1 MSKLNKVAGFIASLE
16 NEQGLIEESTERM
29 DDQVIE
35 AAETVDIAN
44 MELKTIEQEVLT
56 GAATLESLEMMA
68 DALAEVG
75 DVPTNLEI
83 KLIDRVRDNLS
94 PEVLDE
100 VSTDV
105 VASSES
111 FRVNPKMAIRVSTES
126 IMESIK
132 KAIKWIIDKV
142 MALVKAIASFFGF
155 SKKAADAT
163 VAKAED
169 VAKSLDKKAAL
180 VDEGKIQLLNGK
192 LTFTP
197 AHTCYFVGSSAVTV
211 PKNLSEFISLAT
223 KAGERLNTSVAA
235 ARTHYDEFTAFL
247 QKDHSTAAVKYAAGQ
262 AYGNMDKLFTTGM
275 FKEHASGEF
284 QTWVSPCA
292 IGGRQVVVEGRLGK
306 RAEKELKGSEWEG
319 SLKPPV
325 VKSMISARAQ
335 GAQSKPMAVDSLHA
349 IKGAVTVLRDTGR
362 YVEQLQDKFDDTIAR
377 SEALEADFKK
387 LEQEKGGEKPV
398 GYYNAIIANVRLHVL
413 VVTKLRELTNLTIY
427 HYRDVVKNLDLLNKA
442 LVEVKIPDEAK

>member
-1 MSKLNKVAGFIASLE
+1 MTKLNKVGFIASLE
-16 NEQGLIEESTERM
+16 NEQGLNEESSERM

-35 AAETVDIAN
+35 AAETADIAN
-44 MELKTIEQEVLT
+44 AELKTIEQEVLT

-75 DVPTNLEI
+75 ETPTNLEI
-83 KLIDRVRDNLS
+83 KLIARARDNLS

-100 VSTDV
+100 ISTDV

-142 MALVKAIASFFGF
+142 VALAKAIASFFGF
-155 SKKAADAT
+155 SKNVADAT

-169 VAKSLDKKAAL
+169 VAKDLDKKAKL

-197 AHTCYFVGSSAVTV
+197 TNNCYFVHDRRVVV
-211 PKNLSEFISLAT
+211 PKNLSEFVTMAT
-223 KAGERLNTSVAA
+223 KTGNWLIYDVQS
-235 ARTHYDEFTAFL
+235 AREHYDEFTAFL

-262 AYGNMDKLFTTGM
+262 AYDNLEKLFTVGM
-275 FKEHASGEF
+275 YREKTSGEF
-284 QTWVSPCA
+284 QTWESVCA
-292 IGGRQVVVEGRLGK
+292 MGGRQVIVEGRFGQQ
-306 RAEKELKGSEWEG
+306 ASKELRSSEWEG

-325 VKSMISARAQ
+325 VKSIMSAHAQ
-335 GAQSKPMAVDSLHA
+335 HAQTKPMAVNSFDAIRGAVRLLHA
-349 IKGAVTVLRDTGR
+349 VSTN
-362 YVEQLQDKFDDTIAR
+362 VEKLQDKFDDTIAR

-387 LEQEKGGEKPV
+387 LEQEKGGEKPA
-398 GYYNAIIANVRLHVL
+398 GYYNAIIANVRIHVL
-413 VVTKLRELTNLTIY
+413 VVTKLRELTNLTIF

>member
-1 MSKLNKVAGFIASLE
+1 MSKLNKVGFIASLE
-16 NEQGLIEESTERM
+16 NEQGLIEESSERM
-29 DDQVIE
+29 DVQVIE
-35 AAETVDIAN
+35 AAETADIATA
-44 MELKTIEQEVLT
+44 ELKTIEQEVLT

-75 DVPTNLEI
+75 DAPTNLEI
-83 KLIDRVRDNLS
+83 KLIERTRDNLS

-100 VSTDV
+100 ISTDV

-132 KAIKWIIDKV
+132 KAIKWIIDKIG
-142 MALVKAIASFFGF
+142 ALVKAIASFFGF
-155 SKKAADAT
+155 SKKAAEAT

-169 VAKSLDKKAAL
+169 VAKDLDKKAKL

-197 AHTCYFVGSSAVTV
+197 THNCYFVGSSTVTV
-211 PKNLSEFISLAT
+211 PKNLSEFVSLAT
-223 KAGERLNTSVAA
+223 KAGDKLFNSVEAA
-235 ARTHYDEFTAFL
+235 AKHYDEFTKFL
-247 QKDHSTAAVKYAAGQ
+247 NKDHSTASVKYAAGQ
-262 AYGNMDKLFTTGM
+262 AYDNMEKLFTIGM
-275 FKEHASGEF
+275 YKENTSGEF
-284 QTWVSPCA
+284 QTWVSSCA

-306 RAEKELKGSEWEG
+306 RAEKELKGAEWGG

-335 GAQSKPMAVDSLHA
+335 DAMSRPMDVDSLHA
-349 IKGAVTVLRDTGR
+349 IKAASGALRTMAKIAEKMVLN
-362 YVEQLQDKFDDTIAR
+362 FDDTIKL
-377 SEALEADFKK
+377 SEDLEASYKDM
-387 LEQEKGGEKPV
+387 EREHSDDKPV

-427 HYRDVVKNLDLLNKA
+427 HYRDVVRNLDLLNKA
-442 LVEVKIPDEAK
+442 LVVVKV

>member
-1 MSKLNKVAGFIASLE
+1 MTKLNKVGFIASLE
-16 NEQGLIEESTERM
+16 NEQGLNEESSEWV
-29 DDQVIE
+29 DAQVIE
-35 AAETVDIAN
+35 AADTVDVAN
-44 MELKTIEQEVLT
+44 DELKTIEQEVLT

-75 DVPTNLEI
+75 DTPTNLEI
-83 KLIDRVRDNLS
+83 KLIDRARDNLS
-94 PEVLDE
+94 PEVLDG

-126 IMESIK
+126 ILESIK

-142 MALVKAIASFFGF
+142 VALAKAIASFFGF
-155 SKKAADAT
+155 SKKAAEAT

-169 VAKSLDKKAAL
+169 VAENLEKKAKL

-197 AHTCYFVGSSAVTV
+197 THNCYFVGSSAVSV
-211 PKNLSEFISLAT
+211 PKNLSDFISLAT
-223 KAGERLNTSVAA
+223 KAGERLNTNVAA
-235 ARTHYDEFTAFL
+235 ARQHYDAFTAFL

-262 AYGNMDKLFTTGM
+262 AYDNMEKLFTAGM
-275 FKEHASGEF
+275 YKEKASGEF
-284 QTWVSPCA
+284 QTWVSACA
-292 IGGRQVVVEGRLGK
+292 IGGRQVVVEGRMGK
-306 RAEKELKGSEWEG
+306 RAQKEMKASEWES

-325 VKSMISARAQ
+325 VKSMISVRAQ
-335 GAQSKPMAVDSLHA
+335 DAKSKPMEVDSLHA
-349 IKGAVTVLRDTGR
+349 IKGAITILRDTSR
-362 YVEQLQDKFDDTIAR
+362 YVEKLQDKFDETIKR

-387 LEQEKGGEKPV
+387 LEKEKSDEKPV

-427 HYRDVVKNLDLLNKA
+427 HYRDVVKNLDLLDKA
-442 LVEVKIPDEAK
+442 LVKVKSSENDK

>member
-1 MSKLNKVAGFIASLE
+1 MTKLNKVGFIASLE
-16 NEQGLIEESTERM
+16 NEQGLIEESSERM

-35 AAETVDIAN
+35 AAETADIAN
-44 MELKTIEQEVLT
+44 TELNTIEQEVLT

-75 DVPTNLEI
+75 DAPTNLEI
-83 KLIDRVRDNLS
+83 KLIERTRDNLS

-100 VSTDV
+100 ISTDV

-142 MALVKAIASFFGF
+142 MALVKAISSFFGF

-163 VAKAED
+163 AAKAES
-169 VAKSLDKKAAL
+169 VAKGLGAKAQL

-192 LTFTP
+192 LSFTP
-197 AHTCYFVGSSAVTV
+197 THNCYFVEHSKVTI
-211 PKNLSEFISLAT
+211 PKNLTDFVTMAT
-223 KAGERLNTSVAA
+223 KTGNWLIYDTQS
-235 ARTHYDEFTAFL
+235 AREHYDEFTAFL
-247 QKDHSTAAVKYAAGQ
+247 QKDHSTAAVKYAASK
-262 AYGNMDKLFTTGM
+262 AYDNLEKLFTTGM
-275 FKEHASGEF
+275 YREQVSGEF
-284 QTWVSPCA
+284 QTWVSVCA
-292 IGGRQVVVEGRLGK
+292 MGGRQVIVEGRLGGQ
-306 RAEKELKGSEWEG
+306 ASKELRSSEWEG

-325 VKSMISARAQ
+325 VKSIMSAHAQ
-335 GAQSKPMAVDSLHA
+335 HAQTKPMEVNSLHA
-349 IKGAVTVLRDTGR
+349 IKSAVKLLHAISTD
-362 YVEQLQDKFDDTIAR
+362 VEKLQDKFDDTIAR

-387 LEQEKGGEKPV
+387 LEQEKSDEKPV

-413 VVTKLRELTNLTIY
+413 VVTKLRELTNLTIH